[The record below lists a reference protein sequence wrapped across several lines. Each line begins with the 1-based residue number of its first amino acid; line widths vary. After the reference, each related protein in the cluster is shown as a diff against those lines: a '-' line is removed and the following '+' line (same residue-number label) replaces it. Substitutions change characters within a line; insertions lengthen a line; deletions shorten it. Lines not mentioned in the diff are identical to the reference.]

1 MWTKLALFFTVIAV
15 LLLSFAYFF
24 AHGLEWLMFVG
35 LACLL
40 LSFVISIGAFLKKEQ
55 GFLKL
60 IPITMFFLVSFMLT
74 IAEPFQIVRVLTWI
88 KNL

>member
-1 MWTKLALFFTVIAV
+1 
-15 LLLSFAYFF
+15 
-24 AHGLEWLMFVG
+24 MFVG

-40 LSFVISIGAFLKKEQ
+40 LSFVMSIGAFLKKEQ
-55 GFLKL
+55 GFIKL

-74 IAEPFQIVRVLTWI
+74 VAEPFQIVRVLTWI

>member
-1 MWTKLALFFTVIAV
+1 MWPKLALFFTVIAV
-15 LLLSFAYFF
+15 LLLSPAYFL

-35 LACLL
+35 FACLL
-40 LSFVISIGAFLKKEQ
+40 LSFVMSIGAFLKKEQ

-60 IPITMFFLVSFMLT
+60 IPITMFFLVSF
-74 IAEPFQIVRVLTWI
+74 IPSVAEPFQIVRVLSWI